1 MHHETLKKY
10 DHVTVHPWRR
20 LFKEFVPFF
29 SPWDRLSIFDENFF
43 RPMVSLLRLRGM
55 DDVTMIFIESV
66 LLKTCSD
73 ADAQVADNSF
83 HVVDFCAWV

>member
-1 MHHETLKKY
+1 M
-10 DHVTVHPWRR
+10 R
-20 LFKEFVPFF
+20 
-29 SPWDRLSIFDENFF
+29 DRLSIFDENFF
-43 RPMVSLLRLRGM
+43 FSFRLGM

-83 HVVDFCAWV
+83 HVGTEYLRVGVSGEEENKTYLLFFS